1 MFFRKLRS
9 CRMAMATLPDSK
21 VDWAACMHDYNHVRE
36 LIAAVYPGIYAD
48 FNERI
53 QAPRGFHL
61 DIPPRAV
68 SGRHLTGRPIFWCCR
83 VLK

>member
-1 MFFRKLRS
+1 
-9 CRMAMATLPDSK
+9 MAMATLPDSK

-36 LIAAVYPGIYAD
+36 LIAAVYPSIYAD

-53 QAPRGFHL
+53 RAPRGFHL
-61 DIPPRAV
+61 DIPPR
-68 SGRHLTGRPIFWCCR
+68 RREWPTPNGRPIFWCCR